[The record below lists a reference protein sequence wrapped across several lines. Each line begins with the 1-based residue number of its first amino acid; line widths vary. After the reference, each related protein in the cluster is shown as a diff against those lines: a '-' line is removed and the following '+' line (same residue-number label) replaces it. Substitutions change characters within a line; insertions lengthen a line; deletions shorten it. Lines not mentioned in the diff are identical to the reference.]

1 MKCYLLLV
9 HVLFLQGY
17 TVPLFPDTSLPV
29 EKLQLLAFTPNVNEP
44 TNPGKNISL

>member
-17 TVPLFPDTSLPV
+17 AVPLFPDTSLPV
-29 EKLQLLAFTPNVNEP
+29 KKLQLVNFRP
-44 TNPGKNISL
+44 QGYVDTSSGKNISL